1 MVSIKFYGI
10 LFVMENIQKAEPKL
24 DSKKE
29 SFWELARFTILAIL
43 VVIPIR
49 IFIAQPF
56 VVSGSSMDP
65 TFKNGEYLIVDELSY
80 HLGEPKRG
88 DVAIFRYPNNTKKF
102 FIKRVIGLPNEV
114 LEINNNVVTIF
125 NADNK
130 NGLVL
135 NEPYVKNLSNKNGR
149 YELGE
154 DEYFMLGD
162 NRTAS
167 SDSRYWG
174 SVDRHLIV
182 GRAFLRLLP
191 LNKIDTMPGALEE
204 NY

>member
-1 MVSIKFYGI
+1 
-10 LFVMENIQKAEPKL
+10 MENTQKPPT
-24 DSKKE
+24 SKENKE
-29 SFWELARFTILAIL
+29 SFWELARFTVLAIL
-43 VVIPIR
+43 IVIPIR

-80 HLGEPKRG
+80 HLGKPKRG

-102 FIKRVIGLPNEV
+102 FIKRVIGLPYETI
-114 LEINNNVVTIF
+114 EINNNIVTIF
-125 NADNK
+125 NTEHQ

-135 NEPYVKNLSNKNGR
+135 DEPYVKNLSSKNGR

-162 NRTAS
+162 NRMAS

-174 SVDRHLIV
+174 SVDRHLII

-191 LNKIDTMPGALEE
+191 LNKIDALPGAKT
-204 NY
+204 Y